1 VVEEMVGQ
9 LILVHLLLQEVKEEM
24 HQILMI
30 KHLEAVEVELHP
42 LILILHLQT
51 NKAVVVEL

>member
-1 VVEEMVGQ
+1 MVGQ

-30 KHLEAVEVELHP
+30 KHLAVEEVDLHLP
-42 LILILHLQT
+42 ILILLLQT
-51 NKAVVVEL
+51 NKVVAVEL